1 MNPSLPLS
9 SHTASQ
15 EQKRGYRKLRRTWA
29 SLGNPSITPLIPV
42 FKICTGGSNSDLAMQ
57 PVPTAPRFRGLSPD
71 QLWKPRLAGM
81 GCGRKGPQRNFL
93 SAAAQVEW
101 AGLTLQLVPLVPLTG
116 GFLKTLEGR
125 SFSDLLSDPTYL
137 WASGDPSIKWT
148 EGNASSLGVFL
159 SL

>member
-1 MNPSLPLS
+1 MWQEGAPEELPFSCS
-9 SHTASQ
+9 SS
-15 EQKRGYRKLRRTWA
+15 G
-29 SLGNPSITPLIPV
+29 
-42 FKICTGGSNSDLAMQ
+42 TGWSH
-57 PVPTAPRFRGLSPD
+57 PT
-71 QLWKPRLAGM
+71 
-81 GCGRKGPQRNFL
+81 
-93 SAAAQVEW
+93 
-101 AGLTLQLVPLVPLTG
+101 VPLVPLTG